1 MIIGAAL
8 YPTDYVLYGA
18 GTTIRGDND

>member
-1 MIIGAAL
+1 MTIGAAL